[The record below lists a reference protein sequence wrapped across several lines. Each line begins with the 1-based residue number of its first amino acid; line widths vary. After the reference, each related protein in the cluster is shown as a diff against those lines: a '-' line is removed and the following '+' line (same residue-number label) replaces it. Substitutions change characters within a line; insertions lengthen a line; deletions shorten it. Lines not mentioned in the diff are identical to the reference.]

1 MGQAREAALPLS
13 LKPGSD
19 FNTGQRK
26 VRPAGISCWLVSSV
40 LLGILFVGCAVFYVW
55 LYIQQV
61 QNGYL
66 LAKIYS
72 ENELQTSVQRK
83 LKLEWSR
90 FRDPNLLEEIGR
102 NKFGLAPPRPD
113 QKVLMR

>member
-1 MGQAREAALPLS
+1 MGHAREAALTLS

-19 FNTGQRK
+19 YSLEEKGARSE
-26 VRPAGISCWLVSSV
+26 RISYLLVSSV
-40 LLGILFVGCAVFYVW
+40 LLGILFVGCAIFYVW

-66 LAKIYS
+66 LAKIYA

-90 FRDPNLLEEIGR
+90 FRDPFRLEELGR
-102 NKFGLAPPRPD
+102 NQFGLAPPRPD

>member
-1 MGQAREAALPLS
+1 MSQAREAALSLS

-19 FNTGQRK
+19 FNVGDK
-26 VRPAGISCWLVSSV
+26 EARPAGFSFWLVSSV

-55 LYIQQV
+55 LYVQQV

-90 FRDPNLLEEIGR
+90 FRDPNRLEELGR